1 MKAKFSILIVSI
13 AIFTSVFTSSFISA
27 AQAEVVEGSSSNGKH
42 YGLGFASVT
51 TGIGNSTMLTGW
63 IPFKPSMG
71 IQAYLGI
78 PTTAGSFNFLAGGAF
93 KATVAGNSQAAIHVG
108 GNLLMGALMSNF
120 AVVFGGLAG
129 AHFNIAPSVLFS
141 VDGGPQLQI
150 VGGTANFS
158 LGAFS
163 SLLGASLIFLF

>member
-1 MKAKFSILIVSI
+1 MKANLSILAVLFI
-13 AIFTSVFTSSFISA
+13 IFTSA
-27 AQAEVVEGSSSNGKH
+27 AHAEPSEGGFGGKRH
-42 YGLGFASVT
+42 GLGFASIS
-51 TGIGNSTMLTGW
+51 TGVGNSTVLTGW

-108 GNLLMGALMSNF
+108 GNLLMGAVASNF
-120 AVVFGGLAG
+120 TVAFGGLAG

-141 VDGGPQLQI
+141 VDGGPQLTI
-150 VGGTANFS
+150 IGGTANFS
-158 LGAFS
+158 LGALS
-163 SLLGASLIFLF
+163 SLLGASLMFLF